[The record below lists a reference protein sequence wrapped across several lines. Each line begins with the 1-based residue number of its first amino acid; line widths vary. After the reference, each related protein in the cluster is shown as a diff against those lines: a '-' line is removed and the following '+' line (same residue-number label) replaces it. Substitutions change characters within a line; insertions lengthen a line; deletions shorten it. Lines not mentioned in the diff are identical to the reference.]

1 MAIEL
6 DHVFIC
12 VSRGAPE
19 AEHLVRFGLCE
30 GPPNVHPGQGTA
42 NRRFFFANSMLELLW
57 VENSAEAQNEVTA
70 PTQLW
75 ERWTNR
81 GAGACPFGVIT
92 RPVASDSIALPFP
105 AQKYQPIWLPPE
117 LRIYVSPAAVT
128 EPMWLYMPFLR
139 RTDHERRFM
148 GHPSGARKMTGLA
161 LETPLAPESPAAA
174 ALSERGIVSYQQGPD
189 YLLTIELDHGL
200 RRQSTDFR
208 PNLPLVF
215 CV

>member
-1 MAIEL
+1 
-6 DHVFIC
+6 
-12 VSRGAPE
+12 PE
-19 AEHLVRFGLCE
+19 AEHLVRSGLCE

-81 GAGACPFGVIT
+81 GAGACPFRGST
-92 RPVASDSIALPFP
+92 PPVRSDSIALPFP

-117 LRIYVSPAAVT
+117 LRIYVSPASVT

-148 GHPSGARKMTGLA
+148 GHPSGVRKITGWHWRLRCRRNLLPLRPCQREA
-161 LETPLAPESPAAA
+161 LFRINKDRTISSQSSLITVCAGKRPISAPTCLWSFV
-174 ALSERGIVSYQQGPD
+174 SERSDAVTTP
-189 YLLTIELDHGL
+189 
-200 RRQSTDFR
+200 R
-208 PNLPLVF
+208 PANGD
-215 CV
+215 